1 MSMTLY
7 YVETGKL
14 RANPDNMFPPLP
26 PDEYEDLKASIAL
39 HGIQEPLI
47 VVPEENDVYTVQ
59 AGHNRWRVA
68 KELSLRTV
76 PCVES
81 SHKMFEA
88 VMDTEIFRRMLS
100 KEERAKYKELKG
112 SKQEEMREKHLTT
125 HLLPELMELY
135 QSKKISIN
143 VALFYAT
150 LPESGQQEQWTLL
163 DQNVIEIIA
172 PADPEEEKKRLK
184 ERAEQTALVEKIQ
197 ADLKVQTDQLSVKE
211 KEIKQFKINQEKARE
226 YLVEKE
232 EELEKVKKDAYDQ
245 AGETLRAAVK
255 EEIEEAKKQVET
267 YKKAVIEKD
276 HEIDDLKGNAE
287 TAKRQLRD
295 AEGKTNEVK
304 IAMQIFRDDVEGHVK
319 RLFSPEAMND
329 HLAAATHSVE
339 AVDRLLNS
347 GCDWNPAIRDKA
359 KQNLERLQK
368 RISDMLQA
376 LPKIAALPM
385 PVLPML
391 GGIIV

>member
-1 MSMTLY
+1 MSMKLY
-7 YVETGKL
+7 FVETGKL
-14 RANPDNMFPPLP
+14 RANPDNMFPTLP
-26 PDEYEDLKASIAL
+26 PDEYNDLKASIAM
-39 HGIQEPLI
+39 HGIQDPLI
-47 VVPEENDVYTVQ
+47 VVPEENDVYTIQ
-59 AGHNRWRVA
+59 AGHNRWKAA
-68 KELSLRTV
+68 KELSLPTV

-81 SHKMFEA
+81 SAEMFEA
-88 VMDTEIFRRMLS
+88 IVETEIYRRMLS
-100 KEERAKYKELKG
+100 KEERDRIKTLKG
-112 SKQEEMREKHLTT
+112 PKQAEVLEKYLNK
-125 HLLPELMELY
+125 HLLPEIMKIY
-135 QSKKISIN
+135 ISKKISPKM
-143 VALFYAT
+143 ALSYAK
-150 LPESGQQEQWTLL
+150 LPEDQQQEHWDLL

-172 PADPEEEKKRLK
+172 PEDPEEEKKRLK

-226 YLVEKE
+226 YLAEKE
-232 EELEKVKKDAYDQ
+232 EEFEKVKKDAYDQ

-304 IAMQIFRDDVEGHVK
+304 IAMQIYKADVTENVK

-359 KQNLERLQK
+359 KQNLEGLQT
-368 RISDMLQA
+368 RIGNLLQD
-376 LPKIAALPM
+376 LPNRAALPM

-391 GGIIV
+391 GEK